1 ACLMYLYLK
10 ISHQKNQSV
19 LFFLVLTSS
28 FPGWY
33 GKWRRQEKRFK
44 LNYLRHHFP
53 RMTSN
58 FAYFKTMQK
67 AG

>member
-1 ACLMYLYLK
+1 MLIRKRRLK
-10 ISHQKNQSV
+10 
-19 LFFLVLTSS
+19 
-28 FPGWY
+28 
-33 GKWRRQEKRFK
+33 EKRFK
-44 LNYLRHHFP
+44 LSYLRHHFP